1 MTGRVITP
9 LIMLIVNVILG
20 SVGQVMMKIG
30 ATRMGSVHE
39 SHGIV
44 GGLLNTF
51 INIFTNLHVLGGLS
65 LYALSAV
72 IWIRILRQVNLSLAY
87 PMMSLSYVAVV
98 ILSALLLNEK
108 VSAITIIGLIFITIG
123 VSLIGLGYGVNK

>member
-1 MTGRVITP
+1 
-9 LIMLIVNVILG
+9 MLIVNVILG

-39 SHGIV
+39 SRGII
-44 GGLLNTF
+44 GGLLNSF
-51 INIFTNLHVLGGLS
+51 LNIFTNLHVLGGLF